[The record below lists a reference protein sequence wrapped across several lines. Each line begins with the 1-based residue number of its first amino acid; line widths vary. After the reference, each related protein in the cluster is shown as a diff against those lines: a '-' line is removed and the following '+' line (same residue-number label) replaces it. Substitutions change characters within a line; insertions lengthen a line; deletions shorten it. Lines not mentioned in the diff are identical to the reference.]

1 MSLPSGH
8 PALRRLVPLAITLA
22 AGCALL
28 PGGKSD
34 DPEQEPNPRKFVI
47 VQNRHWSDVR
57 ISAIRSGAR
66 YRLGT
71 VHSMHTDTLVIPSVI
86 TSGIIDLQFLAEPIG
101 SSSHFL
107 SERVRVGPG
116 EDVELRIANELGHSA
131 VSVF

>member
-1 MSLPSGH
+1 MLIP
-8 PALRRLVPLAITLA
+8 VVLA

-28 PGGKSD
+28 PGGKKSD
-34 DPEQEPNPRKFVI
+34 DSEAEANPRKVVI

-57 ISAIRSGAR
+57 ISAIRGGAR

-71 VHSMHTDTLVIPSVI
+71 VNSMHTDTLVIPPVI
-86 TSGIIDLQFLAEPIG
+86 TSGIVDLRFLAEPIG
-101 SSSHFL
+101 SSSRFL
-107 SERVRVGPG
+107 SEPVRVGPG